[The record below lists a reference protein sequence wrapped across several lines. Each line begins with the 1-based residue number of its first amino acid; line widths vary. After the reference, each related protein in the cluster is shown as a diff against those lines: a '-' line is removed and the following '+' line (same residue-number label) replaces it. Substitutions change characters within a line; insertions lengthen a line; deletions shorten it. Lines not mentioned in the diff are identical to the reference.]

1 MNNAAVLIIGNEIL
15 SGRTLD
21 QNANFIAKRCSKIG
35 ISVEEVRI
43 IPDVEKNNYKIS
55 KRSF

>member
-1 MNNAAVLIIGNEIL
+1 MSNVSVTIIGNEIL

-35 ISVEEVRI
+35 IFRR
-43 IPDVEKNNYKIS
+43 S
-55 KRSF
+55 KRILM